1 MHLSQIQIW
10 NFRSFGNEDDIPP
23 AADLKL
29 QKGVNYIVGPNN
41 AGKSNLLRAVAWAL
55 DPYYPFSKELDRP
68 QQAQWGPAVML
79 EFSTGENPRPEV
91 RKLLNHVL
99 AYEKSIPGFTAPA
112 PNEEAKIR
120 FYAEID
126 SKGLREEWFLHGN
139 SFDKATGA
147 GPTNKRRNALEHFH
161 ELVKYVD
168 IQSGEDLQSLLKRG
182 FKAILASALGDEHGR
197 AMTAAETSRQAY
209 LDALGHVL
217 RPIARHAEERLHAYV
232 RDVQEVDLRA
242 RLPSVEDAV
251 ADAALYIKD
260 AVMTPLDQKGTG
272 VRGAILLLLM
282 SFIAESSKNVVV
294 FGIEEPEAFL
304 HPQAHREL
312 GIGLDRFTRHEDVS
326 LLVTTHSPFLFRTG
340 DDERSRVFLVKKSS
354 EGLSSIQVDKG
365 TEARVDLMGS
375 QALASILERA
385 EEVPEGA
392 RMILV
397 VEGET
402 DGQYIG
408 MASKHLGISLKDV
421 HVAFQ
426 RGASGAALQAVT
438 LAARHAPAR
447 KVVAIFDSDD
457 AGRKAHELLWKTFHW
472 KTGVDK
478 GLHVWMYPQWLNAQ
492 PDVPLE
498 AEDLFSNATMEAFL
512 AEPGHEDFCDEKKR
526 WKSGVW
532 HYGLTQKG
540 KIAFGHWLERH
551 GTAAIFEGWRP
562 LLVDLRKVIDGA
574 AGGGK
579 KAPPSS

>member
-10 NFRSFGNEDDIPP
+10 NFRSFRNEDDIPA

-41 AGKSNLLRAVAWAL
+41 AGKSNLLRALAWAL
-55 DPYYPFSKELDRP
+55 DPHYPFSKELDRP

-112 PNEEAKIR
+112 PNEEVKIR

-161 ELVKYVD
+161 ELVKYLD

-197 AMTAAETSRQAY
+197 AMTAAENSRLVY
-209 LDALGHVL
+209 MEALGQVL
-217 RPIARHAEERLHAYV
+217 RPIAKHAEERLHAYV

-312 GIGLDRFTRHEDVS
+312 GIGLDRFTQHEDVS

-340 DDERSRVFLVKKSS
+340 DDERSRVFLVRKNA

-397 VEGET
+397 VEGKT
-402 DGQYIG
+402 DQDYLQ
-408 MASKHLGISLKDV
+408 MASNHLGISLQDV
-421 HVAFQ
+421 FIVP
-426 RGASGAALQAVT
+426 RGSAAGAALQAVT
-438 LAARHAPAR
+438 LAARHVPAR
-447 KVVAIFDSDD
+447 KVVALFDSDQPGTD
-457 AGRKAHELLWKTFHW
+457 AHRLLGDRFSWKKKAEE
-472 KTGVDK
+472 GVY
-478 GLHVWMYPQWLNAQ
+478 VWMYTRWLASSE
-492 PDVPLE
+492 VAVE
-498 AEDLFSNATMEAFL
+498 AEDMFSNATMERFL
-512 AEPGHEDFCDEKKR
+512 AEPGHADFCDEKKR
-526 WKSGVW
+526 RKGGVW
-532 HYGLTQKG
+532 HYGLTQTG
-540 KIAFGHWLERH
+540 KNALVSWLARH

-579 KAPPSS
+579 K